1 MMRSEGSETAAPR
14 RLRISADPMLARLAR
29 TPPPGIFQ
37 SIVIGLL
44 AAAAGL
50 AVRYALSSFY
60 EGVTGFM
67 ILLPAVVLAALA
79 GGRVA
84 GAVAVVV
91 ALLGGWFVAGWDTA
105 GVGIADNL
113 ARVATINFIV
123 VGLFVTWVAS
133 ALRRAMRRL
142 DDTVA
147 DLRSAAARVDEYEA
161 RFRDIADVAPV
172 MLWTADVEG
181 RVYLN
186 AEYRRFW
193 GDRPTDLTDPTPW
206 MEAIHPEDRER
217 VWTASLAAL
226 KSRSPLQIEAR
237 YRRADGEW
245 CILETHARPR
255 FDAEGAFLGM
265 VGANI
270 DLSEVRRVESALR
283 ESEGRFRDMA
293 NDAPVL
299 IWVTA
304 ADRTREFVNEA
315 YRQFM
320 GADHATTLQTDWRA
334 FIHPDDHDRVVADS
348 IAGEATGQPFSLEAR
363 YRRADGEWRW
373 LRSFSRPRLD
383 GQGKVQGFV
392 GVAFDVTE
400 AKQAETDLKRIN
412 ELLEERVGK
421 ALMDKAQAEA
431 DLMHAQRMEAV
442 GRLTGGVAHDF
453 NNLLTVVIGGLDML
467 LNNKVDEARRL
478 KLTEAALSAARRGE
492 RLTHQLLAFS
502 RRQALRPETVDV
514 NALIREGE
522 PLIRGA
528 LGGGMTYRSKLR
540 RGGARIRVDT
550 AQFEAA
556 LLNLL
561 VNARDA
567 VGGTGTVEV
576 ETRQLKV
583 RAGDVADLAP
593 GDYVRISVVDD
604 GPGIPD
610 ELRDRI
616 FEPFY
621 TTKAVG
627 KGTGLGLSQVY
638 GFLKQSGGAIHA
650 TSAGETGTRMDMY
663 LPVAEAENATQPAT
677 PAAAGDDPVERRSLL
692 LVEDD
697 PEVQAIALAIL
708 ESLGL
713 DVTTAT
719 DGASAL
725 TRLKGRAFDL
735 LLTDIVMPGG
745 MSGLDLARR
754 AADLYPD
761 MRIVLAT
768 GYAGDDVDEALRDA
782 PWALIRKPFAAD
794 ALKAVLK
801 V

>member
-1 MMRSEGSETAAPR
+1 
-14 RLRISADPMLARLAR
+14 
-29 TPPPGIFQ
+29 
-37 SIVIGLL
+37 
-44 AAAAGL
+44 
-50 AVRYALSSFY
+50 
-60 EGVTGFM
+60 
-67 ILLPAVVLAALA
+67 
-79 GGRVA
+79 
-84 GAVAVVV
+84 
-91 ALLGGWFVAGWDTA
+91 
-105 GVGIADNL
+105 
-113 ARVATINFIV
+113 
-123 VGLFVTWVAS
+123 
-133 ALRRAMRRL
+133 
-142 DDTVA
+142 
-147 DLRSAAARVDEYEA
+147 
-161 RFRDIADVAPV
+161 
-172 MLWTADVEG
+172 
-181 RVYLN
+181 
-186 AEYRRFW
+186 
-193 GDRPTDLTDPTPW
+193 
-206 MEAIHPEDRER
+206 
-217 VWTASLAAL
+217 
-226 KSRSPLQIEAR
+226 
-237 YRRADGEW
+237 
-245 CILETHARPR
+245 
-255 FDAEGAFLGM
+255 
-265 VGANI
+265 
-270 DLSEVRRVESALR
+270 
-283 ESEGRFRDMA
+283 
-293 NDAPVL
+293 
-299 IWVTA
+299 
-304 ADRTREFVNEA
+304 
-315 YRQFM
+315 
-320 GADHATTLQTDWRA
+320 
-334 FIHPDDHDRVVADS
+334 
-348 IAGEATGQPFSLEAR
+348 
-363 YRRADGEWRW
+363 
-373 LRSFSRPRLD
+373 
-383 GQGKVQGFV
+383 
-392 GVAFDVTE
+392 
-400 AKQAETDLKRIN
+400 
-412 ELLEERVGK
+412 
-421 ALMDKAQAEA
+421 
-431 DLMHAQRMEAV
+431 
-442 GRLTGGVAHDF
+442 
-453 NNLLTVVIGGLDML
+453 
-467 LNNKVDEARRL
+467 
-478 KLTEAALSAARRGE
+478 
-492 RLTHQLLAFS
+492 
-502 RRQALRPETVDV
+502 
-514 NALIREGE
+514 LIREGE

-650 TSAGETGTRMDMY
+650 TSAGDTGTRMDMY
-663 LPVAEAENATQPAT
+663 LPVAAAEDATQPST

-713 DVTTAT
+713 DVATAT

-725 TRLKGRAFDL
+725 ARLKGRAFDL